1 MPQQRKKPTSAT
13 TGIDA
18 NLIRELARLLDE
30 TGLSEIEIEHDGR
43 RVKVARQSVVHAA
56 PAKPTSAPAPI
67 TEDAAPANAAT
78 APADLSQ
85 HPGAVLSPM
94 VGTTYLSP
102 EPGAEPFVKVGDTVE
117 KGATLLII
125 DAMKTMNP
133 IPAPRGGKVTEILV
147 TNEAPVEYHQPLML
161 IE

>member
-1 MPQQRKKPTSAT
+1 LPQQRKKPTSAT

-18 NLIRELARLLDE
+18 NVIRELAHLLDE
-30 TGLSEIEIEHDGR
+30 TGLSEIEIEHEGR
-43 RVKVARQSVVHAA
+43 RVKVVRQLAA
-56 PAKPTSAPAPI
+56 QVTAVKPAAAAAVPVEAP
-67 TEDAAPANAAT
+67 PANAAT

-94 VGTTYLSP
+94 VGTAYLAP

-133 IPAPRGGKVTEILV
+133 IPAPHSGKVTELLV
-147 TNEAPVEYHQPLML
+147 TNEAPVEYGQPLML